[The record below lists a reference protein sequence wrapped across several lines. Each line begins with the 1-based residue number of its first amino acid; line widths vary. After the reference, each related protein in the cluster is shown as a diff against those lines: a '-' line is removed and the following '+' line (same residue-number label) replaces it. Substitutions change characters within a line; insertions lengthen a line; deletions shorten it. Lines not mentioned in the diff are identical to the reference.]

1 MPDNV
6 ILTGVWA
13 REYITLPTHLYT
25 DKATG
30 LDWITMSKTAHA
42 ERSPGRLNESDLLRL
57 VADIDAALPRVHRYA
72 PATPILRLPSL
83 DALISGQVMLKA
95 ECAQATGSFKIRG
108 ALNVMTQLSEEGAD
122 RVIAFSS
129 GNHGIG
135 VAYAAQCLRMTA
147 TIVVPHD
154 APEAKIELIRR
165 LGGDIVLFDRLS
177 EDREEVARAL
187 QSKSPAPLVKPYDDW
202 QTIAGQGT
210 CGAEVIAQAHEGID
224 AALICTGGGG
234 LAAGIGTYLRS
245 RSLETR
251 IFTAEPE
258 GWHDH
263 QLSFQS
269 GVRVSAPGDGA
280 QWCDG
285 LLAPIPGELTFS
297 VNQANKAEGFCVSEE
312 RIATAMKTVW
322 RGLGVKLEPS
332 GAVALGALLS
342 QPKLFQGQRVLVTLT
357 GGNVD
362 DRRFSGCLALAG

>member
-1 MPDNV
+1 MSP
-6 ILTGVWA
+6 
-13 REYITLPTHLYT
+13 
-25 DKATG
+25 
-30 LDWITMSKTAHA
+30 LDFDGAHRPANLIRYPGNELSALDLIAMSKRANTD
-42 ERSPGRLNESDLLRL
+42 SSTSRLKESDLSRL
-57 VADIDAALPRVHRYA
+57 VADIDAALPRVHRFA

-83 DALISGQVMLKA
+83 NALIKGQVMLKA

-108 ALNVMTQLSEEGAD
+108 ALNVMTQLSGEGVD

-135 VAYAAQCLRMTA
+135 VAYAAQCLGMTV

-154 APEAKIELIRR
+154 APEAKISRIRR
-165 LGGDIVLFDRLS
+165 LGGDIVMYDRFS
-177 EDREEVARAL
+177 EDREQIANAL
-187 QSKSPAPLVKPYDDW
+187 QEKNPAPLVRPYDDW

-210 CGAEVIAQAHEGID
+210 CGAEVMAQVPATID
-224 AALICTGGGG
+224 SAIICTGGGG

-245 RSLETR
+245 HSFETR

-263 QLSFQS
+263 QLSFQR
-269 GVRVSAPGDGA
+269 GRRVNAPGDGELL
-280 QWCDG
+280 CDG

-297 VNQANKAEGFCVSEE
+297 INQANIAEGLCVSNE
-312 RIATAMKTVW
+312 RIATAMRTVW
-322 RGLGVKLEPS
+322 QCLGLKLEPS

-342 QPKLFQGQRVLVTLT
+342 RPELFQGQQVLVTLT

-362 DRRFSGCLALAG
+362 DRRFSECLALAG

>member
-1 MPDNV
+1 MSERRHTEP
-6 ILTGVWA
+6 
-13 REYITLPTHLYT
+13 PTSQL
-25 DKATG
+25 
-30 LDWITMSKTAHA
+30 L
-42 ERSPGRLNESDLLRL
+42 ESDLPRL

-83 DALISGQVMLKA
+83 DAIINGQVMLKA
-95 ECAQATGSFKIRG
+95 ECVQATGSFKIRG

-135 VAYAAQCLRMTA
+135 VAYAAQCLGMTA

-154 APEAKIELIRR
+154 APAAKIDRIRH
-165 LGGDIVLFDRLS
+165 LGGDIVLYDRVS
-177 EDREEVARAL
+177 EDREQVASAL
-187 QSKSPAPLVKPYDDW
+187 QDKSPAPLVKPYDDW

-210 CGAEVIAQAHEGID
+210 CGAEITVQIPEAID
-224 AALICTGGGG
+224 AAIICTGGGG
-234 LAAGIGTYLRS
+234 LAAGVGTHLRS
-245 RSLETR
+245 RSPKTR
-251 IFTAEPE
+251 IITAEPN

-269 GVRVSAPGDGA
+269 GVREGAPGDGA

-285 LLAPIPGELTFS
+285 LLAPIPGELTFAI
-297 VNQANKAEGFCVSEE
+297 NQANAAEGLCVSDE
-312 RIATAMKTVW
+312 RIATAMKTAW
-322 RGLGVKLEPS
+322 RGLGLKLEPS

-342 QPKLFQGQRVLVTLT
+342 QPELFQGQRVLVTLT

-362 DRRFSGCLALAG
+362 DRRFSECLVLAG